1 MSEEIDLA
9 GIKVP
14 QADWDATPSSVR
26 VAVSTLINLFNARL
40 VPLETENQSLRERV
54 AHLEE
59 QLKQNSQNSSKSS
72 SKDGFGKQVKSSS
85 TKRKPNKLEYQPRQT
100 QALYPLA
107 ACQVIY
113 NQIPQVC
120 QDCGTVLRG
129 EDQTP
134 YRHQVIEI
142 PPMVPTVIEYRLHQ
156 LVCEQ
161 CGEKTRGSLPAGV
174 SRCGY
179 GERLTA
185 IVALLSSEY
194 RQSHRMVQGLM
205 ETLLGVTLSRGSVNR
220 LRQEMSQALC
230 TAATDAQEY
239 IQSQAVMHSDET
251 SFKQGN
257 KDKLNPKQTQGW
269 IWTLVTPLVCFF
281 EVVLSRSSATA
292 QALIG
297 KDFKGVVV
305 SDRYSSYSWIE
316 LSQRQVCW
324 AHLKRD
330 FTAISERSG
339 VSKEIGEALL
349 FRERRLFRWW
359 HRVRDG
365 TLTHAEFKALIQ
377 PLRDG
382 LQEELQAAA
391 ALSIGDKEKT
401 PLAKTVRTC
410 RQLLKVESALWT
422 FVDSPGVEP
431 TNNHAERALRPA
443 VIWRR
448 TSFGSQS
455 KAGSLFVSRML
466 TVVTSVK
473 AQQRDVL
480 EFLTQS
486 CRAARTGLPAP
497 SLIPQPQ
504 IPDEISLPA

>member
-14 QADWDATPSSVR
+14 KADWDATPASVR

-40 VPLETENQSLRERV
+40 IQLETENQSLRERV

-59 QLKQNSQNSSKSS
+59 QLKQTSQNSSKPP
-72 SKDGFGKQVKSSS
+72 SKDGFSKPVKPVRP
-85 TKRKPNKLEYQPRQT
+85 KRKPNKLEQIPRQG
-100 QALYPLA
+100 QELYPSET
-107 ACQVIY
+107 CDGIY
-113 NQIPQVC
+113 EQIPPVC
-120 QDCGTVLRG
+120 HACGTALRG
-129 EDQTP
+129 EDESP
-134 YRHQVIEI
+134 YRHQVIEV
-142 PPMVPTVIEYRLHQ
+142 PPIAPTVLEYRLHQ
-156 LVCEQ
+156 LECEQ
-161 CGEKTRGSLPAGV
+161 CGAKTRATLPVGV
-174 SRCGY
+174 SHGGY

-205 ETLLGVTLSRGSVNR
+205 ATLLGVRLSRGSVNR
-220 LRQEMSQALC
+220 LRQEMSEALC
-230 TAATDAQEY
+230 PATTEAKHY
-239 IQSQAVMHSDET
+239 IQSQAVIHSDET
-251 SFKQGN
+251 SFRQGN
-257 KDKLNPKQTQGW
+257 QDKLNPHKTKGW

-281 EVVLSRSSATA
+281 EVVLSRSGATA

-297 KDFKGVVV
+297 KDFKGIVV
-305 SDRYSSYSWIE
+305 SDRYSSYNWIE
-316 LSQRQVCW
+316 LTQRQVCW
-324 AHLKRD
+324 AHIKRD
-330 FTAISERSG
+330 FTAIAERSG

-365 TLTHAEFKALIQ
+365 TLSREAFKALVE
-377 PLRDG
+377 PLREG
-382 LQEELQAAA
+382 LKRELEAAA
-391 ALSIGDKEKT
+391 SLPIGDKEKT

-422 FVDSPGVEP
+422 FVDIPGVEP

-448 TSFGSQS
+448 TSFGAQS

-466 TVVTSVK
+466 TVVTSLK
-473 AQQRDVL
+473 AQHRDVL
-480 EFLTQS
+480 AFLTQS
-486 CRAARTGLPAP
+486 CCAARSGLTPP
-497 SLIPQPQ
+497 SLILQSQ
-504 IPDEISLPA
+504 VPDEINLAA